1 MKWWNISLFVL
12 MLFAPIQRTIADT
25 IPEQKQ
31 NTPNITLVKSDT
43 LKICYGDTMTV
54 SLNSDSKNYSTN
66 EKFVLN
72 FQQQPKKRD
81 YVNLIF
87 PIFTLLLGFFLNR
100 GYDHFIEKRKIK
112 KSGERWVAELQGL
125 EEPILS
131 QKKSLEEFLV
141 NHSIDKFEP
150 PQLEV
155 HQILDCEIFKSLD
168 KSDLLKF
175 IKTREKNYANVV
187 KVSNSVHGFI
197 SSMNFI
203 YNDITSRFNEY
214 LEKTSNHVEL
224 FNEHLKQ
231 LNQSFGMFGV
241 AIETETGKDP
251 MENKVFSQMYS
262 LFHKYISPYVETG
275 DIEIFGLQKEFI
287 TRLSLIVAT
296 YRANKDIQEIA
307 IHLSN
312 CNMEIKAI
320 RMEKRYLSE
329 NYGKVIEYLVKSKSN
344 LDSVINSLIKSNKA

>member
-1 MKWWNISLFVL
+1 MKWWTISLFVS
-12 MLFAPIQRTIADT
+12 MLFMPIQRTFADT
-25 IPEQKQ
+25 IPKQKQ
-31 NTPNITLVKSDT
+31 NTPKITLVKSDT
-43 LKICYGDTMTV
+43 LEICYGDTMTV
-54 SLNSDSKNYSTN
+54 SLNSDSTNYSTN
-66 EKFVLN
+66 EKFILN

-81 YVNLIF
+81 YVNLIL
-87 PIFTLLLGFFLNR
+87 PIITLLLGFFLNR
-100 GYDHFIEKRKIK
+100 GYEYFNEKRKIVR
-112 KSGERWVAELQGL
+112 SGERWIAELQGL

-131 QKKSLEEFLV
+131 QKKSLEEFLE

-150 PQLEV
+150 PQLEI
-155 HQILDCEIFKSLD
+155 HQILDCEIFKSLE

-175 IKTREKNYANVV
+175 IKTREKNYADVV

-214 LEKTSNHVEL
+214 LENTSKHVEL

-251 MENKVFSQMYS
+251 MEDKVFNQMYS
-262 LFHKYISPYVETG
+262 LFHKYISPYNETG
-275 DIEIFGLQKEFI
+275 DIELFGLQKEFI
-287 TRLSLIVAT
+287 MHLSAIVAT
-296 YRANKDIQEIA
+296 YRANKDIQKIA

-329 NYGKVIEYLVKSKSN
+329 NFGKVIEYLVKSKNN
-344 LDSVINSLIKSNKA
+344 LDNVIKSLNKSMSA